1 MVALATK
8 NTTGNRAINL
18 KQATPKK
25 GVAAFIMGLNNRV
38 VRIDQRLTRL
48 EAQHASLSASQFKP
62 AHLLLSMLGIVL
74 LSSASTWYLAQQLTD
89 FTHQLNPGISNT
101 TQVRNIPVPAVPA
114 LEKESPPAT
123 IKDMLWPLEQANIPG
138 SSIDYHTIKHG
149 ISIKTK
155 LGDPVVAV
163 LPGKVI
169 YSGDKIADYGNLIL
183 IQHDNDLI
191 SVYGNTYQVFVKE
204 GDEIE
209 RGQLIAAAGEISG
222 KASLYFELRYKGIP
236 EDPFNYYN
244 QL

>member
-8 NTTGNRAINL
+8 NTPNNKGINL
-18 KQATPKK
+18 KQPTPKK

-48 EAQHASLSASQFKP
+48 EIQHASLNEHQLKP
-62 AHLLLSMLGIVL
+62 VHILLCMLGIVL
-74 LSSASTWYLAQQLTD
+74 LSSISTWYLGQQLKDATQQRQTD
-89 FTHQLNPGISNT
+89 TAMANTNISVKSAPAST
-101 TQVRNIPVPAVPA
+101 DIVPP
-114 LEKESPPAT
+114 LLRPTSE
-123 IKDMLWPLEQANIPG
+123 MLWPLEQANTPG
-138 SSIDYHTIKHG
+138 SSIDYHSIKHG
-149 ISIKTK
+149 ISIQSK

-163 LPGKVI
+163 LNGKVI
-169 YSGDKIADYGNLIL
+169 YCGNRIADYGNLIL
-183 IQHDNDLI
+183 IQHENDLI

-204 GDEIE
+204 GDVIQ

-222 KASLYFELRYKGIP
+222 KAALYFELRYKGTP

>member
-8 NTTGNRAINL
+8 NTIENKAINL
-18 KQATPKK
+18 KQTTPKK

-62 AHLLLSMLGIVL
+62 VHLLLSMLGIVL
-74 LSSASTWYLAQQLTD
+74 LSSASTWYLAQQLTG
-89 FTHQLNPGISNT
+89 FAQQLNPTSNT
-101 TQVRNIPVPAVPA
+101 PQAQNSPIQVATLPLSEEVLPVNAGA
-114 LEKESPPAT
+114 
-123 IKDMLWPLEQANIPG
+123 MLWPLEEANIPG

-155 LGDPVVAV
+155 LGDPVIAV

-169 YSGDKIADYGNLIL
+169 YSGNKIADYGNLIL

-204 GDEIE
+204 GDDIQQ
-209 RGQLIAAAGEISG
+209 GQLIAAAGEISG

-236 EDPFNYYN
+236 EDPFNYYR

>member
-8 NTTGNRAINL
+8 NTPGNRTVNL
-18 KQATPKK
+18 KQAAPKK

-48 EAQHASLSASQFKP
+48 EAKHASLSASQFKP
-62 AHLLLSMLGIVL
+62 LHLLLSMLGIVL
-74 LSSASTWYLAQQLTD
+74 LSSASTWYLAQQLTNV
-89 FTHQLNPGISNT
+89 TQQLHTSNT
-101 TQVRNIPVPAVPA
+101 IQTQNAPVSVTPA
-114 LEKESPPAT
+114 LPEQSLPAT
-123 IKDMLWPLEQANIPG
+123 TGNMLWPLEQANISG
-138 SSIDYHTIKHG
+138 SNIDYHNIKHG
-149 ISIKTK
+149 ISINTK

-169 YSGDKIADYGNLIL
+169 YSGNKIADYGNLIL

-191 SVYGNTYQVFVKE
+191 SVYGNTYQAFVKE
-204 GDEIE
+204 GDEIQQ
-209 RGQLIAAAGEISG
+209 GQLIAAAGEISG

-236 EDPFNYYN
+236 EDPFNYYS